1 MFAAVCVRY
10 LEIKKKQVKLT
21 LLINLLIALL
31 ILFIT
36 PVIFGINNLDNISS
50 AFVLERFISLIGIV
64 LLTPIFLP
72 EQDKNIAE
80 LVESKYT
87 SCIKIYLIRFILS
100 IISLFI
106 FISGFIV
113 FMVLMS
119 CEFDTLK
126 FILGT
131 FATAFFLGSIGFITS
146 AVSNNVVFGY
156 MASLGYYVFNMF
168 NSSKLKN
175 LYLFSLGKGSF
186 TEKYWLL
193 GIGAAFIFSGALF
206 KHILRKLR

>member
-10 LEIKKKQVKLT
+10 LEIAKKQIKLT
-21 LLINLLIALL
+21 LITNLLLALL

-50 AFVLERFISLIGIV
+50 AFVLERFVALIGII
-64 LLTPIFLP
+64 LFTPIFLP

-87 SCIKIYLIRFILS
+87 SHVKICLLRFILS
-100 IISLFI
+100 TIFLFI
-106 FISGFIV
+106 LISGFIII
-113 FMVLMS
+113 MILMS
-119 CEFDTLK
+119 CEFDTLR

-131 FATAFFLGSIGFITS
+131 FATAFFLGAIGFLTS
-146 AVSNNVVFGY
+146 AISNNVVLGY

-168 NSSKLKN
+168 NASKTKIIS
-175 LYLFSLGKGSF
+175 LFSLGTGSF

-193 GIGAAFIFSGALF
+193 GIGAALIVTGVLFRYIF
-206 KHILRKLR
+206 RKIR